1 MKIGV
6 PVFGYQHF
14 TALERHVAQHGYF
27 SANLGDNMQS
37 IAVRLLLQR
46 LGVQAGDIVF
56 CELSAYW
63 WDYPGQILR
72 TFTVDADPTPR
83 YADLHATAEATFDA
97 VTGVLRHGAAM
108 QDIMDATGLIE
119 QRGYT
124 VCDDLVHGFG
134 GGYFQPIIGTR
145 SRMAGRALP
154 QMTLEENMTVV
165 VQPNPV
171 TTEADESQRAGV
183 QVGELVRITR
193 NGCERLHRVP
203 CGLFRAG
210 QAI

>member
-1 MKIGV
+1 V
-6 PVFGYQHF
+6 
-14 TALERHVAQHGYF
+14 
-27 SANLGDNMQS
+27 
-37 IAVRLLLQR
+37 
-46 LGVQAGDIVF
+46 
-56 CELSAYW
+56 
-63 WDYPGQILR
+63 LR

-83 YADLHATAEATFDA
+83 YAELHATAEATFDA
-97 VTGVLRHGAAM
+97 VTKVLRHGAAM
-108 QDIMDATGLIE
+108 QDIIDATGLIE

-171 TTEADESQRAGV
+171 TTEADASERAGV
-183 QVGELVRITR
+183 QVGELLRITR
-193 NGCERLHRVP
+193 EGFERLHRAP
-203 CGLFRAG
+203 RGLFRAG
-210 QAI
+210 QKL